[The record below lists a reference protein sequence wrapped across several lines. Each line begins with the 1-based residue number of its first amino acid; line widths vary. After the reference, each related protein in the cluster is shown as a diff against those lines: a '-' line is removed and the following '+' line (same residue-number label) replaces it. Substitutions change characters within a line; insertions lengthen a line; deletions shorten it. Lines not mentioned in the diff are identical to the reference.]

1 MRAWFTS
8 LLAGLLFGLGL
19 GLSQMINPAR
29 VKGFLDIFGA
39 WDPSLIFV
47 LGGAVGVTVVS
58 FRLVLRRAAP
68 VCDTQF
74 YIPARTQVDRR
85 LIAGAALFGVGWG
98 LTGYCPGPGLAGLAL
113 GSVNALIFSRR
124 LCRRFALGGS
134 TGKRSPP
141 EKHARRWL
149 THVLHIAVGK
159 PPLNQRRPAASDK
172 NFPSQFSLCSLCFL
186 WLCFS
191 RLRASG
197 VVRG

>member
-113 GSVNALIFSRR
+113 GSVNALIFLAAFVVGLLLVDR
-124 LCRRFALGGS
+124 L
-134 TGKRSPP
+134 GKEAP
-141 EKHARRWL
+141 
-149 THVLHIAVGK
+149 
-159 PPLNQRRPAASDK
+159 QK
-172 NFPSQFSLCSLCFL
+172 NM
-186 WLCFS
+186 
-191 RLRASG
+191 REDG
-197 VVRG
+197 